1 MPHFSPIL
9 FALAFATMV
18 VALTAFGRRLPIP
31 APLLQVLAGLA
42 VGFVPGVSMPTL
54 DPDVVFFVFLPPILW
69 AAAFFTSFRE
79 FTANRRA
86 IGGLAIGLVVATTA
100 VVAVIAR
107 MLIPDMPWAVAVALG
122 AIVSPPDAVARCRR
136 RHGGGVAATGT
147 EPCDRDSRR
156 REPRE
161 RCVGAGAVSHGG
173 GRRRDRRVQFW

>member
-1 MPHFSPIL
+1 
-9 FALAFATMV
+9 MV

-79 FTANRRA
+79 FTANRWA
-86 IGGLAIGLVVATTA
+86 IGGLAIGMVVATTA

-107 MLIPDMPWAVAVALG
+107 MLFLICRGRWRSRSVRSCRRQMP
-122 AIVSPPDAVARCRR
+122 SPPRRWCRGYRYRAV
-136 RHGGGVAATGT
+136 
-147 EPCDRDSRR
+147 
-156 REPRE
+156 
-161 RCVGAGAVSHGG
+161 
-173 GRRRDRRVQFW
+173 